1 MLTTQEQT
9 VHLYNRLKECDDRM
23 IAAYAALKANRD
35 ELRKLLIDIKN
46 GVYDDI
52 RMDIVE
58 SIRVQAISDLA
69 DTIMVIGS

>member
-1 MLTTQEQT
+1 
-9 VHLYNRLKECDDRM
+9 M

-58 SIRVQAISDLA
+58 SIRVQAVSDLA
-69 DTIMVIGS
+69 DTLMVIGS